1 MTWKCVPHKMFLWIL
16 LLDTFQMKNPSDAT
30 LASLSILKYSKIQNG
45 RQMAENSAKINI
57 IMYVKLKAH
66 FSYCPY
72 CLLLVHQTMPVQKRH
87 HYLFEKI
94 KNQDGVQ
101 DGWHKQENSI
111 PELHILNVLC
121 LKCSFYVLIYK
132 NTII

>member
-1 MTWKCVPHKMFLWIL
+1 MPHKMFLWIS

-45 RQMAENSAKINI
+45 RQMAENIAKINI
-57 IMYVKLKAH
+57 IHVCEAKG
-66 FSYCPY
+66 S
-72 CLLLVHQTMPVQKRH
+72 LLLLSLLSSSGSYQTMPVQKLH
-87 HYLFEKI
+87 HDLFEKI

-121 LKCSFYVLIYK
+121 LKCSFYVLINK